1 MNCWTYPMENF
12 FSALAMVWRRIF
24 SAFAL
29 MVLAWIKEMPYGFD
43 GKEVIGEKEEVD
55 EGLDLPELPESD
67 SEDTLDLWL
76 SDREN
81 VGEPLLGDAL

>member
-1 MNCWTYPMENF
+1 MENF

-43 GKEVIGEKEEVD
+43 GKEAIGEKDEVD
-55 EGLDLPELPESD
+55 EVEEGLDLPELPESD

>member
-1 MNCWTYPMENF
+1 MENF

-29 MVLAWIKEMPYGFD
+29 IVLAWIKEMPYEFD
-43 GKEVIGEKEEVD
+43 AEEAIGEKEEVD